1 MMIALFDFAQIERIR
16 GLVGRQQP
24 EAIDIEGPAAGK
36 VADAELDMAR
46 AHDVERRIEDGRPY
60 GHWLLC
66 FFHPP
71 ADASRACPT
80 CASIVAKPGQARVS
94 WRGGSAACEANAD
107 GVGGLILLP
116 VCGSPPPLTPS
127 RHSLRSRGEGNSKS
141 RRRLPGLHPVA
152 DIVAVNAEF
161 GVDFLNLDRKGERGR
176 GEDAFQVL
184 GGGGEYRLGN
194 HPAGLRRTSARDP
207 DRDVDEAV

>member
-1 MMIALFDFAQIERIR
+1 MMIALLDPAQIERIR

-66 FFHPP
+66 FFHSP

-116 VCGSPPPLTPS
+116 VCGSPPTPNPSPPLAP
-127 RHSLRSRGEGNSKS
+127 L
-141 RRRLPGLHPVA
+141 A
-152 DIVAVNAEF
+152 
-161 GVDFLNLDRKGERGR
+161 
-176 GEDAFQVL
+176 
-184 GGGGEYRLGN
+184 GGGEQQVTP
-194 HPAGLRRTSARDP
+194 PAPWPSSSRGHCCCECGIRGRFPEPRPKGRAGSWRRRFPGAWRRRRIPSRQSSGGSPA
-207 DRDVDEAV
+207 DVRSRPGS

>member
-1 MMIALFDFAQIERIR
+1 MMIALLDPAQIERTR

-66 FFHPP
+66 FFPPP

-94 WRGGSAACEANAD
+94 WRGEWGRRA
-107 GVGGLILLP
+107 G
-116 VCGSPPPLTPS
+116 
-127 RHSLRSRGEGNSKS
+127 HSE
-141 RRRLPGLHPVA
+141 
-152 DIVAVNAEF
+152 
-161 GVDFLNLDRKGERGR
+161 
-176 GEDAFQVL
+176 
-184 GGGGEYRLGN
+184 
-194 HPAGLRRTSARDP
+194 
-207 DRDVDEAV
+207 